1 MFVHSAVV
9 GFLHNKEASKFGT
22 YLKKL
27 FGIESQ
33 ESTPL
38 KLLKIQSHIIY
49 QNVDLQASKIGDVCT

>member
-9 GFLHNKEASKFGT
+9 GFLHNKETSKFGT
-22 YLKKL
+22 HLKKL
-27 FGIESQ
+27 FGFKSQ

-38 KLLKIQSHIIY
+38 KLLKIQCHIIY